1 MNIALNLALIP
12 PYGMMG
18 AAVATIAAYS
28 TMFVGM
34 VWWSQR
40 IYPVPYQWRRV
51 ATAAAA
57 GVALV
62 AVGKLTDGGLAVS
75 LALALVYP
83 LALLPLAFYL
93 PAERRAIG
101 RRLGLAG

>member
-1 MNIALNLALIP
+1 
-12 PYGMMG
+12 MMG
-18 AAVATIAAYS
+18 AASATVAAYS

-51 ATAAAA
+51 VTAAAA
-57 GVALV
+57 GLALV
-62 AVGKLTDGGLAVS
+62 AVGKLTDAGLAVA
-75 LALALVYP
+75 LPLALVYP
-83 LALLPLAFYL
+83 LLLLPLGFYL

-101 RRLGLAG
+101 ARLRRPTRPGPDSLT